1 MERYTS
7 VFTVLSLLLRERLLC
22 EPTGLCERRC
32 GLKDGGKKSEAPAKT
47 QTLGDAKASD
57 GQKNVAKCM
66 EYIKA
71 NTSVPVVISGF
82 LSDK

>member
-1 MERYTS
+1 MAA
-7 VFTVLSLLLRERLLC
+7 
-22 EPTGLCERRC
+22 
-32 GLKDGGKKSEAPAKT
+32 KKSEAPAKT

-71 NTSVPVVISGF
+71 NTSVTVVISGF
-82 LSDK
+82 LSDKQIFAEHIFNPGNLISGFF

>member
-1 MERYTS
+1 MAA
-7 VFTVLSLLLRERLLC
+7 
-22 EPTGLCERRC
+22 
-32 GLKDGGKKSEAPAKT
+32 KKSEAPAKT

-71 NTSVPVVISGF
+71 NTSVTVVISGF

>member
-1 MERYTS
+1 MAA
-7 VFTVLSLLLRERLLC
+7 
-22 EPTGLCERRC
+22 
-32 GLKDGGKKSEAPAKT
+32 KKSEAPAKT

-71 NTSVPVVISGF
+71 NTSVTGVTSRF
-82 LSDK
+82 LSDKQIFAEHTFDPDILISLVFN